1 MWLPAPCEWD
11 PLLFESDP
19 PLSLLELLLLSED
32 LLSDFDDDELDESES
47 DLESDLESDE
57 LDSLLPLA
65 ALDVAEPEPEP

>member
-1 MWLPAPCEWD
+1 VWLPAPCEWD

-47 DLESDLESDE
+47 DLESDE